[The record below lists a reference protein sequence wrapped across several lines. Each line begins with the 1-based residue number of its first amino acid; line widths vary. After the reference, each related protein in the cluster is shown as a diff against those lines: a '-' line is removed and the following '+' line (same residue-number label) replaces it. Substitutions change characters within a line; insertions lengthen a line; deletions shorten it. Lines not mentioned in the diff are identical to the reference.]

1 MSDANETAAAPAA
14 APAKK
19 KSKLL
24 LIIVAFVV
32 LLGAGGG
39 SYFFLFK
46 GSAASAKEKKSGAKK
61 VADAEE
67 ETDSHGETA
76 EEESGPEGEANSK
89 DEGRKKSSKSVK
101 VSLPKDEDVK
111 AVIELQ
117 PFIVNLADAEEARYL
132 RLTVSLGL
140 ASEGGE
146 EKPDS
151 IFTTRVRNA
160 LLAVL
165 TTKRSDDI
173 LSAEGKAL
181 LRKELLTAARA
192 ASKEPQVEAIY
203 ITDFIVQ
210 L

>member
-1 MSDANETAAAPAA
+1 MSDVNETAAAPAA

-24 LIIVAFVV
+24 LIIIAFV
-32 LLGAGGG
+32 LLLAAGGG
-39 SYFFLFK
+39 AYVFLFK
-46 GSAASAKEKKSGAKK
+46 GSAASAKEKKKSSAKK
-61 VADAEE
+61 VSEDDADPHE
-67 ETDSHGETA
+67 ETA
-76 EEESGPEGEANSK
+76 EEESDRDGEAKSK
-89 DEGRKKSSKSVK
+89 NEEKKSSKPAP

-117 PFIVNLADAEEARYL
+117 PFIINLADTEEARYL

-140 ASEGGE
+140 AGEGGE

-173 LSAEGKAL
+173 LTAEGKDR
-181 LRKELLTAARA
+181 LRKELLAAARA

>member
-39 SYFFLFK
+39 AYFFLFK
-46 GSAASAKEKKSGAKK
+46 GSAASAKEKKSSARK

-67 ETDSHGETA
+67 ETDAHGETA
-76 EEESGPEGEANSK
+76 EEESGRDGEANSK
-89 DEGRKKSSKSVK
+89 DEGKKSSKSAK

>member
-24 LIIVAFVV
+24 LIIIAFVV
-32 LLGAGGG
+32 LLAAGGG
-39 SYFFLFK
+39 AYFFLFK
-46 GSAASAKEKKSGAKK
+46 GSAASAKEKKSSAKK
-61 VADAEE
+61 VSDAEDE
-67 ETDSHGETA
+67 ADSHEEPA
-76 EEESGPEGEANSK
+76 EAESGRDSEAK
-89 DEGRKKSSKSVK
+89 TEDAGKKSSKSVK

-117 PFIVNLADAEEARYL
+117 PFIVNLADTEEARYL

-140 ASEGGE
+140 AGEGGE

-173 LSAEGKAL
+173 LSAEGKDR

>member
-1 MSDANETAAAPAA
+1 MSDANETAPAPAA
-14 APAKK
+14 PPAKK

-24 LIIVAFVV
+24 LMIVTLVV
-32 LLGAGGG
+32 LLAAGGG
-39 SYFFLFK
+39 AYFFLFK
-46 GSAASAKEKKSGAKK
+46 SSAASAKEKKSSAKK
-61 VADAEE
+61 AAAAEE
-67 ETDSHGETA
+67 EADAHEETA
-76 EEESGPEGEANSK
+76 EEETGHEGEAKTK
-89 DEGRKKSSKSVK
+89 DDGKKASKSVK

-117 PFIVNLADAEEARYL
+117 PFIVNLADTEEARYL

-140 ASEGGE
+140 AGEGGE
-146 EKPDS
+146 EKPDT

-173 LSAEGKAL
+173 LSAEGKDR

>member
-1 MSDANETAAAPAA
+1 MSDSNETAAAPAA

-24 LIIVAFVV
+24 LIIIAFVI
-32 LLGAGGG
+32 LLAAGGG
-39 SYFFLFK
+39 AYFFLFK
-46 GSAASAKEKKSGAKK
+46 GSAASAKEKKSSAKK
-61 VADAEE
+61 APAAEDE
-67 ETDSHGETA
+67 ADSHEEPA
-76 EEESGPEGEANSK
+76 EEESGQDSEAKAK
-89 DEGRKKSSKSVK
+89 DEGKKSSKSVK

-117 PFIVNLADAEEARYL
+117 PFIVNLADAQEARYL

-140 ASEGGE
+140 ANEGGE

-173 LSAEGKAL
+173 LSAEGKDR

-192 ASKEPQVEAIY
+192 ASKEPHVEAIY